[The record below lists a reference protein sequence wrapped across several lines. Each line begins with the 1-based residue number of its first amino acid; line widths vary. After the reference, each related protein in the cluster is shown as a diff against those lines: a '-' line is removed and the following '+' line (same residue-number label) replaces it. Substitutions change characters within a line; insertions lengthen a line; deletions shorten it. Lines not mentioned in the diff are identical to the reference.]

1 MRPPVAVRLLPALLA
16 AAFPFSICAQE
27 ATALRDVRVSSTTI
41 DDRFESRH
49 GEPSSTG
56 EISGKTVDE
65 RRPDNIVRVL
75 QRIPGLTA
83 DQSSGDELKIKFRG
97 IENQRYM
104 GEKPGVAIVIDGV
117 PVFERTGKVNVDIDN
132 IENIKVVKGGASYLF
147 GEDALAGAV
156 IVTTKR
162 GAKYKGVTVAQD
174 YGSWGYDRSLVR
186 VGLADE
192 WGSGHLQATNRSSDD
207 YYFQSPYSTEELNG
221 SLRFN
226 LSDRSDLTVNFEDA
240 KRRKDKH
247 GNVTGAL
254 QASIDPTGIQGRDYA
269 RKFNVDL
276 SKLNA
281 TYAKEVDANTNM
293 MVTGYQYT
301 DHTQFWSAPLN
312 ARPTGN
318 VGNGQSVTDVN
329 AYTTLNDYHQTQQG
343 AKGEWRSHG
352 GDWAWLFGGDLR
364 HNEYRNRNSALAD
377 YCSAIFGCNY
387 GAGIAKVTRKGTV
400 LTDDLTKEQTR
411 AAYGELKWAASP
423 TWILTGNLR
432 ADVIDMDYR
441 GNPTVTNNNVVVTGK
456 KQFRAFSWRAG
467 SNWALR
473 EDTSLFANLAT
484 GFRTPT
490 AEQLY
495 AGSISPAAGK
505 TLNNDGLRP
514 EVSMNY
520 EMGVNADLNLGGL
533 GAKLQTSIFQI
544 DRRDYIMSTL
554 GQYGAGGSTTF
565 QQKYDNIGGVRN
577 RGLEVAFNTDPKR
590 EFSLD
595 VAYTLIDARFT
606 QYDNFNQILGNQYGT
621 AWAGGAFN
629 PNSQYKVVHW
639 NNTGRTVPRV
649 SRHQLFSTLNWNPAE
664 KWRVAF
670 EMDARS
676 WAWADEI
683 NQEKW
688 AGRTLFNIGV
698 NYDMRE
704 AGFMGAKWSLFAR
717 VDNLFNRKY
726 WNAARGTNDAKSAL
740 TPNVYDGAY
749 NANDLSIIV
758 GKPRGWF
765 SGVQASF

>member
-1 MRPPVAVRLLPALLA
+1 MRRPVAVPLFPLLIA
-16 AAFPFSICAQE
+16 AAYPLASPAEE
-27 ATALRDVRVSSTTI
+27 AKALRDVVVTSTTI

-75 QRIPGLTA
+75 QTIPGLTA
-83 DQSSGDELKIKFRG
+83 DLSSGDELKIKFRG
-97 IENQRYM
+97 VENQRYM
-104 GEKPGVAIVIDGV
+104 GEKPGVAVVIDGV
-117 PVFERTGKVNVDIDN
+117 PVFERTGKVNIDIDN

-156 IVTTKR
+156 IITTKR
-162 GAKYKGVTVAQD
+162 GAKYKGITVAQD

-186 VGLADE
+186 AGVAGE

-221 SLRFN
+221 SVRLN

-254 QASIDPTGIQGRDYA
+254 QADVDPKGTQGRDYA

-281 TYAKEVDANTNM
+281 TYAKEVDANTNL
-293 MVTGYQYT
+293 MVSGYQYT
-301 DHTQFWSAPLN
+301 DHTIFWSGPLN
-312 ARPTGN
+312 ARPPAVT
-318 VGNGQSVTDVN
+318 VTDVN

-343 AKGEWRSHG
+343 AKGEWRSRD

-364 HNEYRNRNSALAD
+364 YNEYRNRNSALAD
-377 YCSAIFGCNY
+377 YCTFAFGCAY
-387 GAGIAKVTRKGTV
+387 GTSNVTLKGTV
-400 LTDDLTKEQTR
+400 LTDDLTKEATR
-411 AAYGELKWAASP
+411 AAYAELKWAASP

-432 ADVIDMDYR
+432 ADVIGMDYR
-441 GNPTVTNNNVVVTGK
+441 GNPAAGNSYTTVTGRKT
-456 KQFRAFSWRAG
+456 FRALSWRAG

-473 EDTSLFANLAT
+473 EDTSLFANIAT

-505 TLNNDGLRP
+505 TINNEGLKP

-520 EMGVNADLNLGGL
+520 EMGVNTDVTVGGV
-533 GAKLQTSIFQI
+533 GAKLQASIFQI

-554 GQYGAGGSTTF
+554 GQYGSGASPSY

-606 QYDNFNQILGNQYGT
+606 KYDNYNQILGNQYGN
-621 AWAGGAFN
+621 AWTVGGFN
-629 PNSQYKVVHW
+629 PDRQYKVVHW

-649 SRHQLFSTLNWNPAE
+649 SRHQLFSTLHWNPASN
-664 KWRVAF
+664 WRVAF

-688 AGRTLFNIGV
+688 AGRTLFNVGV
-698 NYDMRE
+698 NYDIRD

-717 VDNLFNRKY
+717 IDNLFDRKY

-740 TPNVYDGAY
+740 TPNVYDGVY
-749 NANDLSIIV
+749 NTNDLSIIV

-765 SGVQASF
+765 SGVQATF